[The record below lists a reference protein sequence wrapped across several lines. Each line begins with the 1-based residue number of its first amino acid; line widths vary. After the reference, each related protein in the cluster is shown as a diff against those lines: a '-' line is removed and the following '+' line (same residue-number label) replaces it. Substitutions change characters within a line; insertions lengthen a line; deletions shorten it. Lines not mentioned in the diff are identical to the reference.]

1 MENKVLLGRRLK
13 SEKVKTAKKR
23 TVSSTKWLQRQL
35 NDPFV
40 HEAQERGYR
49 SRAAFKILEI
59 DKKFK
64 IFKKGQKVL
73 DLGSAPGGWSQIIVQ
88 KVGHGN
94 VLALDILKMDEIE
107 GVDFIQYNF
116 LLDDAKKVLMDRIGG
131 KKYDVVVS
139 DMAANTT
146 GDRQTDHL
154 RTLGL
159 IESAFYFAITILKDG
174 GSFVGKVFQGGL
186 EKELFD
192 EFKRNFKEVKHFKP
206 DSSRKESV
214 EMYIVAKG
222 FRGENLLPKNE

>member
-1 MENKVLLGRRLK
+1 
-13 SEKVKTAKKR
+13 
-23 TVSSTKWLQRQL
+23 
-35 NDPFV
+35 
-40 HEAQERGYR
+40 
-49 SRAAFKILEI
+49 
-59 DKKFK
+59 
-64 IFKKGQKVL
+64 
-73 DLGSAPGGWSQIIVQ
+73 
-88 KVGHGN
+88 
-94 VLALDILKMDEIE
+94 
-107 GVDFIQYNF
+107 
-116 LLDDAKKVLMDRIGG
+116 MDRIGG